1 MEIRYACKDV
11 RKLNYESCIT
21 NACDSNRH
29 ICVYRVNLNDSSGVK
44 TLYIERYAIHK
55 DGWQMTRYIQ
65 SLSFKDHLVDRGQ
78 ERIIGAWQKNAL
90 RTKHTD
96 RAGLLL
102 RCMP

>member
-21 NACDSNRH
+21 NACDSDRH

-55 DGWQMTRYIQ
+55 DG
-65 SLSFKDHLVDRGQ
+65 
-78 ERIIGAWQKNAL
+78 
-90 RTKHTD
+90 
-96 RAGLLL
+96 
-102 RCMP
+102 